1 MKMVLI
7 AYCEAADYEIIAA
20 IKEAGI
26 KGYTKFTEV
35 LGEGTKTQPRLG
47 TQCWP
52 GKNNFLAIAVE
63 EKELETLISTLKEL
77 KRRHRKSGI
86 KVFVTPID
94 EVI

>member
-1 MKMVLI
+1 VKMVLI
-7 AYCEAADYEIIAA
+7 AYCEAADYEVIDA

-35 LGEGTKTQPRLG
+35 LGEGTETQPRLG

-63 EKELETLISTLKEL
+63 EKELGILISTLKDL
-77 KRRHRKSGI
+77 KRKHRKAGI

>member
-7 AYCEAADYEIIAA
+7 AYCEAADYEVIEA

-35 LGEGTKTQPRLG
+35 LGEGAETQPRLG
-47 TQCWP
+47 THCWP

-63 EKELETLISTLKEL
+63 DEELELLQSAVKEMK
-77 KRRHRKSGI
+77 KRHPKAGI
-86 KVFVTPID
+86 KAFVMPLE
-94 EVI
+94 EVV

>member
-7 AYCEAADYEIIAA
+7 AYCEAADYEVNEA

-35 LGEGTKTQPRLG
+35 LGTGTETQPRIG

-52 GKNNFLAIAVE
+52 GENDFFINMSAKQ
-63 EKELETLISTLKEL
+63 KM
-77 KRRHRKSGI
+77 
-86 KVFVTPID
+86 ID
-94 EVI
+94 SNLLRDIRG

>member
-1 MKMVLI
+1 VKMVLI
-7 AYCEAADYEIIAA
+7 AYCEAADYEVIDA

-35 LGEGTKTQPRLG
+35 LGEGTETQPRLG

-63 EKELETLISTLKEL
+63 EKELNLLIPTIKKLKQ
-77 KRRHRKSGI
+77 RHPKAGI
-86 KVFVTPID
+86 KIFVTPID

>member
-7 AYCEAADYEIIAA
+7 AYCETADYEIIWA

-35 LGEGTKTQPRLG
+35 PGEGTETPPKLG
-47 TQCWP
+47 THCWP
-52 GKNNFLAIAVE
+52 GENNFLAIAVE
-63 EKELETLISTLKEL
+63 DKELELLLPAVNEMK
-77 KRRHRKSGI
+77 KRHPKAGI
-86 KVFVTPID
+86 KAFVMPMD